1 VVENIVKIFKLEK
14 HSNLQMP
21 VDRDWALLAA
31 RYWCWHYLHHPV
43 HRSLQAVFLRNI
55 VLFRHASQPSQFRK
69 ASWPLPLSEMVTVLL
84 FLYST
89 AVFLRQILLKIIY
102 A

>member
-1 VVENIVKIFKLEK
+1 MVENVVNIFKLEK

-21 VDRDWALLAA
+21 GVACWALLAA
-31 RYWCWHYLHHPV
+31 WYWCWHYLNHPV
-43 HRSLQAVFLRNI
+43 HRLLQAVFLRNI
-55 VLFRHASQPSQFRK
+55 LFRHASQPSQFRK
-69 ASWPLPLSEMVTVLL
+69 ASWPLPLSEMVKVLL